1 MSISKAI
8 IENLRRK
15 NFAPEE
21 FLKSQKADAS
31 LKDKDPNND
40 IKNIPN
46 FGQLTAGL
54 CLADKMQKLSDAI
67 AKTFGKRLAFNITS
81 GFRCPELNKA
91 VGGAPDSWHIQFL
104 ACDFNIA
111 GLEPHEAVI
120 ELKAVCE
127 RDKISVD
134 KVFVE
139 RGCVHMQTNMNDTKN
154 RNFFGSAVKV
164 NGEWIINDKIEK
176 V

>member
-1 MSISKAI
+1 MSISRAI

-21 FLKSQKADAS
+21 FIRSDTAEKLG
-31 LKDKDPNND
+31 
-40 IKNIPN
+40 IKNIPTYS
-46 FGQLTAGL
+46 QLTAGFA
-54 CLADKMQKLSDAI
+54 LADKMQQLRDAI
-67 AKTFGKRLAFNITS
+67 GKSFKINS
-81 GFRCPELNKA
+81 GFRCEELNRA
-91 VGGAPDSWHIQFL
+91 VGGARDSWHIQFL

-111 GLEPHEAVI
+111 GLEPHEAVLAI
-120 ELKAVCE
+120 KATKV
-127 RDKISVD
+127 SVD

-139 RGCVHMQTNMNDTKN
+139 RGCVHLQTNMNESKN

-164 NGEWIINDKIEK
+164 NGEWIVTDKIEK